1 MLLLRYWLVKEMEK
15 EVLTLHGNEE
25 TGFYVV
31 NAELVSKAQYE
42 PMLLWIAY
50 VCFVCYQD
58 PLVESGFFLCEFIK
72 IQKNSENVR
81 LIRLLHLVIGLTKQ
95 MREW

>member
-1 MLLLRYWLVKEMEK
+1 MKKRRFLGKRALFCSETMLLLRYWLVKEMEK
-15 EVLTLHGNEE
+15 EVLTLHGNKE

-58 PLVESGFFLCEFIK
+58 PLVESGFFYANLSKFK
-72 IQKNSENVR
+72 KTVK
-81 LIRLLHLVIGLTKQ
+81 TFD
-95 MREW
+95 